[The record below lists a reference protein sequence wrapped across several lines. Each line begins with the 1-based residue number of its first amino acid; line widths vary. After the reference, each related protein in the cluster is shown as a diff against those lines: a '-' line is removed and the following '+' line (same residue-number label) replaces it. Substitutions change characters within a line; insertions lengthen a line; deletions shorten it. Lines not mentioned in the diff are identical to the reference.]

1 MITLTMSDG
10 QEFMKDH
17 RSAHLTIGSCSLF
30 FPSTKRFRQ
39 GEGKKLFETVKRFVS
54 SGDFEVILVSNAS
67 NALDFEGREDILIWL
82 ADHLK
87 NNTECNLVLSG
98 IDSAGCDGI
107 L

>member
-17 RSAHLTIGSCSLF
+17 RSAHLTIGSCTLF

-67 NALDFEGREDILIWL
+67 NALDFEEREDILIWL

>member
-17 RSAHLTIGSCSLF
+17 RSAHLTIGSCTLF

-67 NALDFEGREDILIWL
+67 NALDFEGREDILIWI

>member
-17 RSAHLTIGSCSLF
+17 RSAHLTIGSCTLF

>member
-17 RSAHLTIGSCSLF
+17 RSAHLTIGSCTLF

-82 ADHLK
+82 ADHMK

>member
-10 QEFMKDH
+10 QEFMKNH
-17 RSAHLTIGSCSLF
+17 RSAHLTIGSCTLF